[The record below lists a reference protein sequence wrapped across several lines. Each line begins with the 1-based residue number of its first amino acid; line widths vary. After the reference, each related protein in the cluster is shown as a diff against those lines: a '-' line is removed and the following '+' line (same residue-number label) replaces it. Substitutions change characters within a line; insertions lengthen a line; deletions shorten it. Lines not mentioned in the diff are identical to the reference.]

1 MRMTTLAALDDEAR
15 RYAIN
20 RVYEGYLVPL
30 RLTTEQAAQHFER
43 NDIALAHSPVW
54 LDEDGAPLALAAL
67 GLRGERGWIGG
78 FGVAP
83 AARGQGLGRR
93 LLAATLAEAGDLGVR
108 TVQLEAL
115 EENVAAIRL
124 YERAG
129 FGQRR
134 WLRIFE
140 RAPGAPPDGVSGA
153 VHELAAGA
161 ALAATMR
168 LRQELPVWQR
178 EPAGLVRLPG
188 LRALATDDPGA
199 PTAVAVYSPGGG
211 DAAILD
217 LAGPPAA
224 VRPLLAA
231 LVDRFP
237 TGRLRLSNEPAT
249 SPLCAPLE
257 DCGWRETLRQREMT
271 LTLGLN

>member
-1 MRMTTLAALDDEAR
+1 MLVTTMAALDAEAR
-15 RYAIN
+15 RDAFN

-30 RLTTEQAAQHFER
+30 RLTTDQVAQHFER

-54 LDEDGAPLALAAL
+54 LDEDGEPLALAAL

-83 AARGQGLGRR
+83 PARGQGLGRR
-93 LLAATLAEAGDLGVR
+93 LIAATLAEAGGLGVR
-108 TVQLEAL
+108 MVQLEVL
-115 EENVAAIRL
+115 EANAAAIRL

-129 FGQRR
+129 FTHRQ

-140 RAPGAPPDGVSGA
+140 RAPGAPPEKVSGA

-178 EPAGLVRLPG
+178 EPAGLARLPG
-188 LRALATDDPGA
+188 LRALATDAPGA
-199 PTAVAVYSPGGG
+199 PAAVAVFTPGDG

-217 LAGPPAA
+217 LAGPPEA

-231 LVDRFP
+231 LVARFP
-237 TGRLRLSNEPAT
+237 AGRLRLSNEPAT
-249 SPLCAPLE
+249 SPLCELLE
-257 DCGWRETLRQREMT
+257 ECGWRETLSQREMT
-271 LTLGLN
+271 LTLR